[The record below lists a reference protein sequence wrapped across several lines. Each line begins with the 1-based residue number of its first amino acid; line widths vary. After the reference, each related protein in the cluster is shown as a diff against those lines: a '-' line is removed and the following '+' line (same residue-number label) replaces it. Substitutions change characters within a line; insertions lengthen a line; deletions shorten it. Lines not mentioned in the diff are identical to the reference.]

1 MNEKVEIISYG
12 VRSLAEYLNATQG
25 IEAYLLKQNQD
36 EYMIYRGQSVD
47 KPLFP
52 KLGRPE
58 YEKKDRGFYEKCLI
72 AEFKRLSYPYTP
84 DKAIN
89 DWEILAIAQHHGLP
103 TRLLDWTSNPLT
115 ALWFALSDT
124 PKEEAIRVV
133 WCYSFNRTEIVES
146 DTKSPFDQE
155 RTLVYQPKHIA
166 SRIVSQNGWFTSH
179 FYRKDTNMY
188 TALDIK
194 VGNDKKLAKVIL
206 VLSGE
211 EATNKM
217 LKELDTY
224 GINAYSIFPDLS
236 GLCKY
241 LEWKHYR

>member
-1 MNEKVEIISYG
+1 MNENKEIKTYEI
-12 VRSLAEYLNATQG
+12 RSFAEYLNVTQG

-36 EYMIYRGQSVD
+36 EYLIYRGQSVD

-58 YEKKDRGFYEKCLI
+58 YEKEDRGLFERKLI
-72 AEFKRLSYPYTP
+72 AEFRRLSYPYTP
-84 DKAIN
+84 DKNIN

-115 ALWFALSDT
+115 ALWFALSDN
-124 PKEEAIRVV
+124 PKEDSNRIV
-133 WCYSFNRTEIVES
+133 WCYSFSQTDIVDINS
-146 DTKSPFDQE
+146 GSPFDQE

-179 FYRKDTNMY
+179 FYLKDNNMY

-194 VGNDKKLAKVIL
+194 KGNDKKLAKVIL
-206 VLSGE
+206 ILSSE
-211 EATNKM
+211 DVKNTM

-224 GINAYSIFPDLS
+224 GVNAYSVFPELS
-236 GLCKY
+236 GLCQY
-241 LEWKHYR
+241 I